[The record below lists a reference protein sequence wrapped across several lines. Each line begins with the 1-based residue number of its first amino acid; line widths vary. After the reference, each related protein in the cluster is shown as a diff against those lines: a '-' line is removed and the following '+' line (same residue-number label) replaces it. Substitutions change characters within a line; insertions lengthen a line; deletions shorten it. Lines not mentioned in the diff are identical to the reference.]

1 MSQTQAAP
9 AAYAEA
15 VSPNLERSLWE
26 RRSLI
31 NGILSLGTWIMAI
44 LACLPLFSVLIMLII
59 RGSQRLSWQLFTEL
73 PPTAFDVGGGFG
85 NAIFGTV
92 VMVGIG
98 MLVSVPIGIMCAV
111 FLAEFSPDSKL
122 SQIARFCI
130 KTLTGLPSILAGVF
144 AYAAVVMLTGTY
156 SAPAGGIALS
166 LLMIPTVILTAEEA
180 MKMVPRIMKDAAH
193 GMGCTHSQVVWK
205 VVIPTAMPGIITGV
219 MLAVARAA
227 GETAPLLFTAL
238 FSEYWLFQG
247 GQVSLMKP
255 TASLAVLIY
264 NFSGMPYENQIE
276 LAWAASLLLVFMVFI
291 LNLVSRA
298 IGQRQNYIVTMLLI
312 VKKMI
317 VRDKVKGE
325 TQ

>member
-1 MSQTQAAP
+1 MGQTQAAP
-9 AAYAEA
+9 AIYPEA
-15 VSPNLERSLWE
+15 VAPDLERSPLE

-31 NGILSLGTWIMAI
+31 SGLLSLFTWIMA
-44 LACLPLFSVLIMLII
+44 LFACFPLFSVLVMLII
-59 RGSQRLSWQLFTEL
+59 RGSQRLSWELFTEL
-73 PPTAFDVGGGFG
+73 PPTAFDTGGGFG
-85 NAIFGTV
+85 NAILGTV

-98 MLVSVPIGIMCAV
+98 MLVSVPIGILCAV
-111 FLAEFSPDSKL
+111 FLAEFSPDSKV
-122 SQIARFCI
+122 SRIARFCI

-144 AYAAVVMLTGTY
+144 AYAAVVLVTGTY
-156 SAPAGGIALS
+156 SAPAGGIALA

-205 VVIPTAMPGIITGV
+205 VVMPTAMPGIITGV

-247 GQVSLMKP
+247 GNVSLMKP

-276 LAWAASLLLVFMVFI
+276 LAWAASLVLVFMVLI
-291 LNLVSRA
+291 LNLVSKA
-298 IGQRQNYIVTMLLI
+298 IAQRQNYIVTMLLV
-312 VKKMI
+312 VKKM
-317 VRDKVKGE
+317 VVKDKAKGE
-325 TQ
+325 TR